1 MQQPSDRRPDSD
13 SVDLVVARGLSRV
26 VEATPRGVRILDDV
40 SFGIPR
46 LSLFAVNG
54 PSGSGKSTLLNLL
67 TGIDRPTNGEVTF
80 DGKSIVARSEN
91 SLARWRGAHVG
102 IVLQF
107 STSSRPR
114 PRWKTS
120 RSNFPIAPMYLSI
133 ITSGYTSRTC
143 SSRAMTAGGVRD
155 NQAWRSMAMPP
166 GLASTSQ
173 VACINIRLGRVSL
186 GGTKGSVWGPTA
198 FDAQD

>member
-1 MQQPSDRRPDSD
+1 MVTVTLATGFITYFLAQLIDTVLAFQVGTSIFLSGLVFVVMYLIEVEVRLDTVETGQRVNAS
-13 SVDLVVARGLSRV
+13 STEDLLKAGFQNFSR
-26 VEATPRGVRILDDV
+26 ATG
-40 SFGIPR
+40 
-46 LSLFAVNG
+46 
-54 PSGSGKSTLLNLL
+54 T
-67 TGIDRPTNGEVTF
+67 
-80 DGKSIVARSEN
+80 
-91 SLARWRGAHVG
+91 
-102 IVLQF
+102 F
-107 STSSRPR
+107 ST
-114 PRWKTS
+114 
-120 RSNFPIAPMYLSI
+120 FPIAPMYLSI